1 MPKDAK
7 LSRHDPDVQEWAK
20 LPADERKL
28 YARMMEVFAGFCE
41 HMDHHVGRLIDF
53 LEKMGELDNT
63 LIMFISDNGASSEG
77 GPNGSVNENKFFNNV
92 PDDLKQNLAA
102 IDELGG
108 PKYFNHYAW
117 GWTHA
122 GNTPFKRWKR
132 ETYRGGTADPFI
144 VHWPKGI
151 KNTGKVCP
159 QFAHAIDMVPT
170 VLEALAVE
178 APTHVRGVTQSPIE
192 GVSFAHV
199 FQDLKAES
207 RHKTQYFEMF
217 AHRSIY
223 HDGWRAVCPL
233 PGTSFKESGSF
244 FGAIT
249 LTEDMLRELDA
260 KNWELYDLSKDPT
273 ETTDLAASNRP
284 KLIEMIAL
292 WYTEAGKYNVFPLD
306 SRGTMRFADER
317 PELTKARQTYVY
329 YPGTQMIPENV
340 AAKLLNKS
348 HSLTADVEIPKGGAE
363 GVLICHG
370 GNVGGYTLVREGQ
383 EAPLR
388 SQLCRRG
395 GIPRRVE
402 RRRARGQGCRSP
414 MSSRRPASPTSRPAR
429 APPARPS
436 SISTRS
442 SSARR
447 ALPYTVPL
455 ALGIGSGVFIGRNS
469 GSPVSQLYG
478 PPFEFTGAIHQVTV
492 DVSGK
497 LIEDSEEEK
506 HAVAKMA
513 MARQ

>member
-1 MPKDAK
+1 
-7 LSRHDPDVQEWAK
+7 
-20 LPADERKL
+20 
-28 YARMMEVFAGFCE
+28 
-41 HMDHHVGRLIDF
+41 MDTR
-53 LEKMGELDNT
+53 
-63 LIMFISDNGASSEG
+63 S
-77 GPNGSVNENKFFNNV
+77 
-92 PDDLKQNLAA
+92 
-102 IDELGG
+102 
-108 PKYFNHYAW
+108 
-117 GWTHA
+117 
-122 GNTPFKRWKR
+122 
-132 ETYRGGTADPFI
+132 
-144 VHWPKGI
+144 
-151 KNTGKVCP
+151 
-159 QFAHAIDMVPT
+159 
-170 VLEALAVE
+170 
-178 APTHVRGVTQSPIE
+178 IE
-192 GVSFAHV
+192 GVSCADV

-223 HDGWRAVCPL
+223 HDGWRAVCPF
-233 PGTSFKESGSF
+233 PGTSFKEGPAFGSL
-244 FGAIT
+244 T

-317 PELTKARQTYVY
+317 PELTKARKTYVY

-363 GVLICHG
+363 GVVICHG
-370 GNVGGYTLVREGQ
+370 GNVGGYTLFLKDKKLHYVHNYVGAEEFHVVSNADVPEGKVSLAY
-383 EAPLR
+383 EFEKTGEPDFKTGKGVAGKA
-388 SQLCRRG
+388 QLYINKKLVG
-395 GIPRRVE
+395 E
-402 RRRARGQGCRSP
+402 
-414 MSSRRPASPTSRPAR
+414 T
-429 APPARPS
+429 
-436 SISTRS
+436 T
-442 SSARR
+442 
-447 ALPYTVPL
+447 LPYTVPL

-478 PPFEFTGAIHQVTV
+478 PPFEFTGTIDQVTV

-497 LIEDSEEEK
+497 LIEDTEEQK